1 MSDSSV
7 LLDAPQSPDHLLG
20 TQLRNLRKAMPG
32 KPSHKALGALV
43 LVSGSLI
50 GRIEDGSRKC
60 LPDLAQR
67 LDEVMGTDGVLYR
80 MALYAAAE
88 SDKRRRES
96 DRHKRRQ
103 KPVARSDGGQGILG
117 GEAALTA
124 SDGSPL
130 DRRSFITAAGVT
142 ALAPGVLR
150 DLVANLEIRAPR
162 TSVHTSDIDE
172 IHSAAAVLKTLDGR
186 HGGGGIVRQ
195 LAVTQLKDSLELI
208 QVCPQPLRGSLFTA
222 VGRLSVVIGQSA
234 FDTYAH
240 ADARRV
246 FELATTCAE
255 EANDWGL
262 RGYAYSWRS
271 RQETWCGDADRGL
284 TYAELGLARAD
295 RLTPTEQAWLLN
307 AKARALAKMGRV
319 QETLAAVGASDEAF
333 ARAVPGAER
342 PWMSFYDQAQHAG
355 DTGHAW
361 FDIALVTGNPTEP
374 IARLQS
380 AVDHHGAGYVRSR
393 ALSRTK
399 LATLQMRLG
408 DPQEASQSALT
419 ALDEVGHLRSR
430 RAADDLR
437 SLYQVTTPHKHSD
450 DVAHLRQRI
459 KTTLESA

>member
-1 MSDSSV
+1 VSKSPV
-7 LLDAPQSPDHLLG
+7 PLDAAQSPNHLLG
-20 TQLRNLRKAMPG
+20 AQLRSLRKAMPG
-32 KPSHKALGALV
+32 RVTHAALGKLV
-43 LVSGSLI
+43 LVSGALI
-50 GRIEDGSRKC
+50 GRIEDGSRAC
-60 LPDLAQR
+60 LPDLAGR
-67 LDEVMGTDGVLYR
+67 LDKVMGTDGVLLR

-88 SDKRRRES
+88 SDKRRKES
-96 DRHKRRQ
+96 DKQRRRQ
-103 KPVARSDGGQGILG
+103 HPVARTHTGQGTLE

-130 DRRSFITAAGVT
+130 DRRTFISAAGAA
-142 ALAPGVLR
+142 ALAPSVLR
-150 DLVANLEIRAPR
+150 GLVADLETRPPR

-195 LAVTQLKDSLELI
+195 LAVTQLKDCLELVE
-208 QVCPQPLRGSLFTA
+208 VCPEPLRAPLFTA

-255 EANDWGL
+255 QANDWGL

-271 RQETWCGDADRGL
+271 RQATWCGDADTGL

-295 RLTPTEQAWLLN
+295 RLTPTERAWLLN

-319 QETLAAVGASDEAF
+319 QETLATVGASDEAF
-333 ARAVPGAER
+333 AQAVPGDER

-361 FDIALVTGNPTEP
+361 FDVALATGKSAEP

-380 AVDHHGAGYVRSR
+380 AVDHHVAGYVRSR

-399 LATLQMRLG
+399 LATLQMQLG
-408 DPQEASQSALT
+408 DPREASASALT

-430 RAADDLR
+430 RAAEDLR
-437 SLYQVTTPHKHSD
+437 GLYQVTTPHKNGD
-450 DVAHLRQRI
+450 DVAYLRERI
-459 KTTLESA
+459 KATLESA